1 MPDVLK
7 TGEST
12 EKGLGWVAKAWTAAQ
27 ADLLRRLGVLGLDE
41 TTMVAVWVGV
51 GPEKGH
57 RSIIV
62 SPDVGGGRSRSL
74 L

>member
-1 MPDVLK
+1 MPGVLK
-7 TGEST
+7 TGESA
-12 EKGLGWVAKAWTAAQ
+12 ERGLGWVAKARTAAQ
-27 ADLLRRLGVLGLDE
+27 VRRLGVLGLDE

-62 SPDVGGGRSRSL
+62 SPDVGGGCSQSL

>member
-1 MPDVLK
+1 MPGVLK
-7 TGEST
+7 TGESA
-12 EKGLGWVAKAWTAAQ
+12 ERGLGWVAKARTAAQ

-57 RSIIV
+57 CSIIV

>member
-1 MPDVLK
+1 MPGVLK
-7 TGEST
+7 TDESA
-12 EKGLGWVAKAWTAAQ
+12 ERGLGWVAKAQTAAQ

-51 GPEKGH
+51 GPENGH
-57 RSIIV
+57 CLIIDI
-62 SPDVGGGRSRSL
+62 PDVGGGRSRSL